1 MRLKKTTTVILIT
14 LMTLS
19 FNTLA
24 NDLIFKCDIKNNKH
38 VSLYKDL
45 NYITYYFGKNNSP
58 PDIELKRK
66 KEQLN
71 INIGNPSGRYLTN
84 SIGINNGVYSYRL
97 TTSVDRIADEQ
108 IPKTSLTVMKD
119 GKDLTSLDCVKGSE
133 VGALI
138 AIDD

>member
-1 MRLKKTTTVILIT
+1 MRLKMTTTAILMA

-19 FNTLA
+19 FSVTA
-24 NDLIFKCDIKNNKH
+24 NNLIFKCDIKNNKQ
-38 VSLYKDL
+38 VRLYKNL
-45 NYITYYFGKNNSP
+45 TYITYSFGKINTN

-66 KEQLN
+66 KEQLD
-71 INIGNPSGRYLTN
+71 IKTDNPSGRYLTN
-84 SIGINNGVYSYRL
+84 SIGINNGIYSYRL

-108 IPKTSLTVMKD
+108 VPITSLTVMKY
-119 GKDLTSLDCVKGSE
+119 GKDLTSLGCIKGSE